1 MVTTKKDAIAFE
13 KTLSKIL
20 TDKVTISHNRI
31 KELEK
36 IGDVHRKLNGDLRK
50 EVYDWKIKA
59 AKADEYKVTIEQQR
73 MIISDLTKDN
83 QRLAQEVNDK
93 IDKLTKAGVV

>member
-20 TDKVTISHNRI
+20 TDKVTRSHGRI

-36 IGDVHRKLNGDLRK
+36 IEGVHRKLNGELRQ
-50 EVYDWKIKA
+50 EVYDWKI
-59 AKADEYKVTIEQQR
+59 
-73 MIISDLTKDN
+73 
-83 QRLAQEVNDK
+83 
-93 IDKLTKAGVV
+93 